1 MKKILVLLTMFVLS
15 LTMLCPALAEEE
27 AYTGI
32 ANASSLI
39 TIGVLL
45 LIMIAALIVSTKRIK
60 WNASMIAKAAICIAL
75 AYVFSMIKVFRMPMG
90 GSVTLV
96 SMLPLILFAVA
107 FGPLEG
113 VLIGCVYGLLQL
125 LIDPYVIHPMQLLV
139 DYPMAWAAT
148 ALACA
153 AKPLPIP
160 DRAKLPAAVLLGYL
174 GRYIMAVISGV
185 VFFAE
190 YAGEQGAMAY
200 SLIYNLSYL
209 GPEALLCMAVAL
221 VPGMHRLPRLL
232 AENTR
237 R

>member
-1 MKKILVLLTMFVLS
+1 MKKIFVLLTLFVLS
-15 LTMLCPALAEEE
+15 MILLFPALAEET
-27 AYTGI
+27 YTGI
-32 ANASSLI
+32 GNASSLI
-39 TIGVLL
+39 TIGIL
-45 LIMIAALIVSTKRIK
+45 LIAMVVALVFSAKRIK

-139 DYPMAWAAT
+139 DYPMAFAAVT
-148 ALACA
+148 LACVSTIL
-153 AKPLPIP
+153 PLPR
-160 DRAKLPAAVLLGYL
+160 RAKLPTAVLLGYL
-174 GRYIMAVISGV
+174 GRYIMAVISGA

-190 YAGEQGAMAY
+190 YAGEQGALVY
-200 SLIYNLSYL
+200 SLVYNLSYL
-209 GPEALLCMAVAL
+209 GPEAILCMAVAL
-221 VPGMHRLPRLL
+221 VPGMHRLPPLL
-232 AENTR
+232 AENAKR
-237 R
+237 